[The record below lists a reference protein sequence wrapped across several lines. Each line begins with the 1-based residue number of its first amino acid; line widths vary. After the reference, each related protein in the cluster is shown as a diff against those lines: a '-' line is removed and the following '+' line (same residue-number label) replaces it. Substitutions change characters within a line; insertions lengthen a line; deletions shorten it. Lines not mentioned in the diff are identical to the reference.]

1 MITPFIDA
9 LERIV
14 FRNRGAVIALFVL
27 LTIGLLFSA
36 TQLRMDAAFTKNI
49 PLAHPYMKTY
59 VKHQK
64 DFAGANSVM
73 VTVSAKSGDMF
84 SEEFFTVLRQVHD
97 QLFFIPGVSRASVQ
111 SLFSP
116 GTRYTEVVEDG
127 FSGGPVVP
135 ADFQPNARGLSQ
147 VRDNIG
153 KAGIVGRLVANN
165 YNSAMV
171 RANLQEFNPDTGE
184 KLDTLALAK
193 QLEQDIRQQF
203 ETDDISIEIIGFSK
217 MIGDVAEGA
226 KSVVLFFAIA
236 LVITA
241 VMVYFFSHSVLL
253 TLLPLACSIMA
264 VIWQLGALPL
274 LGFGIDPMSVLVPF
288 LVFAIGV
295 SHGVQM
301 INAMGASVARGM
313 NSKTAAQLSFRRLLL
328 PGGIALLSDTIGFL
342 TILSIDIGIIRE
354 LAITASIGVAVIIL
368 TNLFLLPVL
377 LSYVRFGERTVT
389 KLSTPSPIALK
400 LWDAIAVCSCLKK
413 RVPLV
418 VLAVSA
424 GLFVLGY
431 WQAGNM
437 RIGSFKPGAPAL
449 HADSRYNLDTAFITD
464 NYAITTDVMTIIV
477 ETDDQACAN
486 YQVMSAIDDF
496 QWQLQQVQGVQSAI
510 SLASVAKLY
519 NAAFNEGNPKWRI
532 LPRSDAGLVQ
542 AISQISTS
550 TGLLNAGCSVMP
562 VYLFLTDHT
571 AETIE
576 RVVAAVKTA
585 EATYSADNIAF
596 KLASGPVGVMAATN
610 EAVADAQ
617 LPMMLYVYGA
627 VILLCLLSFRSV
639 KATAAVV
646 LPLYLVSTLAQ
657 GLMTQL
663 GIGLTVSTLPVIALG
678 VGIGVDYGI
687 YILSTMSEQIRQGVA
702 IDKAYRFAL
711 AERGSAVLF
720 TGITLAVGVSTWF
733 FSPLKYQV
741 DMGVLLTF
749 MFLVNMLAAIVVL
762 PALAAIFWR
771 NNEQRETP

>member
-1 MITPFIDA
+1 MITPAIDVV
-9 LERIV
+9 ERIV
-14 FRNRGAVIALFVL
+14 FRNRLLVISLFVL
-27 LTIGLLFSA
+27 ATLALLYSA
-36 TQLRMDAAFTKNI
+36 TNLRMAAAFTKNI
-49 PLAHPYMKTY
+49 PLAHDYMQTY

-73 VTVSAKSGDMF
+73 VTVTARDGDMF
-84 SEEFFTVLRQVHD
+84 NEEFFTVLRQVHD
-97 QLFFIPGVSRASVQ
+97 QLYFIPGVSRSSVQ
-111 SLFSP
+111 SLYSP
-116 GTRYTEVVEDG
+116 GTRFTEVVEDG

-135 ADFQPNARGLSQ
+135 ADFQPNENGLARVKS
-147 VRDNIG
+147 NIG
-153 KAGIVGRLVANN
+153 KANIVGRLVANN

-171 RANLQEFNPDTGE
+171 KASLQEFNPDTGE
-184 KLDTLALAK
+184 KLDTLALAG
-193 QLEQDIRQQF
+193 QLEQEIRQQF
-203 ETDDISIEIIGFSK
+203 ETDNISIEIIGFSK

-241 VMVYFFSHSVLL
+241 IMVYFFSHSLLL
-253 TLLPLACSIMA
+253 TLLPLCCSIMA
-264 VIWQLGALPL
+264 VIWQLGTLPL

-301 INAMGASVARGM
+301 INAMGASVAQGIS
-313 NSKTAAQLSFRRLLL
+313 SKEAAQLSFRRLLL

-354 LAITASIGVAVIIL
+354 LAITASVGVAVIIL
-368 TNLFLLPVL
+368 TNLLLLPVL
-377 LSYVRFGERTVT
+377 LSYVKFSPKTIK

-400 LWDAIAVCSCLKK
+400 LWDKIAVCSNLKSG
-413 RVPLV
+413 VPVVIIGLSV
-418 VLAVSA
+418 VLFAI
-424 GLFVLGY
+424 GY
-431 WQAGNM
+431 WQAGQM

-449 HADSRYNLDTAFITD
+449 HADSRYNLDTAFITA

-486 YQVMSAIDDF
+486 YQVMSAIDNF
-496 QWQLQQVQGVQSAI
+496 QWQVQQVEGVQSAI

-519 NAAFNEGNPKWRI
+519 NAAFNEGNPKWRL
-532 LPRSDAGLVQ
+532 LPRNEAGLVQ

-550 TGLLNAGCSVMP
+550 SGLLNAGCSVMP
-562 VYLFLTDHT
+562 VYLFLSDHT

-576 RVVAAVKTA
+576 RVVASVK
-585 EATYSADNIAF
+585 EAQQQYGADNIAF

-610 EAVADAQ
+610 EAVASAQ

-627 VILLCLLSFRSV
+627 VIILCLLSFRSV
-639 KATAAVV
+639 RATAAVV
-646 LPLYLVSTLAQ
+646 VPLFLVSTLAQ

-687 YILSTMSEQIRQGVA
+687 YILSTMSEKIRQGVA
-702 IDKAYRFAL
+702 IQTAYRHAL

-733 FSPLKYQV
+733 VSPLKYQV
-741 DMGVLLTF
+741 DMGILLTF
-749 MFLVNMLAAIVVL
+749 MFLVNMLAAVVVL

-771 NNEQRETP
+771 NNEQTNRL